1 MPKKGKMKKAPATY
15 YDMAGSV
22 EKDKKVKQ
30 SDVFGKTGKVKAK
43 PKQKSK
49 PKSKAKIPKGYHRMP
64 DGTIMK
70 DSDMP
75 QAKQQKTKKDKKK
88 KKY

>member
-1 MPKKGKMKKAPATY
+1 MPKKGKMKKAPANY
-15 YDMAGSV
+15 YDMEGSV

-30 SDVFGKTGKVKAK
+30 SDVFGKQSSAKAK
-43 PKQKSK
+43 PKSK
-49 PKSKAKIPKGYHRMP
+49 KTKVKKGSHRMP

-70 DSDMP
+70 DSDM
-75 QAKQQKTKKDKKK
+75 KNNKKK

>member
-1 MPKKGKMKKAPATY
+1 MPKKGKKTTKAPATY

-22 EKDKKVKQ
+22 EKNKKVKQ
-30 SDVFGKTGKVKAK
+30 SDVFGKTGKAKAK
-43 PKQKSK
+43 PKAKSK

-75 QAKQQKTKKDKKK
+75 KKKTKKDKKK

>member
-1 MPKKGKMKKAPATY
+1 MPKKGKKTTKAPANY

-30 SDVFGKTGKVKAK
+30 SDVFGKKSSAKAK
-43 PKQKSK
+43 PKSK
-49 PKSKAKIPKGYHRMP
+49 KTKIPKGYHRMP

-70 DSDMP
+70 DSDM
-75 QAKQQKTKKDKKK
+75 KNNKKK

>member
-1 MPKKGKMKKAPATY
+1 MPKKGKTTKAPATY

-30 SDVFGKTGKVKAK
+30 SDVFGKKSSAKAK
-43 PKQKSK
+43 PKAKSK
-49 PKSKAKIPKGYHRMP
+49 KVKKGYHRMP

-70 DSDMP
+70 DSDM
-75 QAKQQKTKKDKKK
+75 KKDKKK

>member
-1 MPKKGKMKKAPATY
+1 MPKKGKMKKAPTNY

-30 SDVFGKTGKVKAK
+30 SDVFGKQSSAKAK
-43 PKQKSK
+43 PK
-49 PKSKAKIPKGYHRMP
+49 PKSKKTKIPKGYHRMP

-75 QAKQQKTKKDKKK
+75 KKKTKNNKKK

>member
-1 MPKKGKMKKAPATY
+1 MPKKGKKTTKAPATY

-43 PKQKSK
+43 PKA
-49 PKSKAKIPKGYHRMP
+49 KSKAKIPKGYHRMP

-75 QAKQQKTKKDKKK
+75 KKKTKKDKKK

>member
-1 MPKKGKMKKAPATY
+1 MPKKGKTTKAPANY
-15 YDMAGSV
+15 YDMEGSV

-30 SDVFGKTGKVKAK
+30 SDVFGKTGKAKAK
-43 PKQKSK
+43 PKAKPKAKSK
-49 PKSKAKIPKGYHRMP
+49 KVKKGYHRMP

-70 DSDMP
+70 DSDM
-75 QAKQQKTKKDKKK
+75 KKDKKK

>member
-1 MPKKGKMKKAPATY
+1 MPKKGKKTTKAPATY

-30 SDVFGKTGKVKAK
+30 SDVFGKTGKAKA
-43 PKQKSK
+43 K

-70 DSDMP
+70 DSDM
-75 QAKQQKTKKDKKK
+75 KKTKKDKKK

>member
-1 MPKKGKMKKAPATY
+1 MPKKGKKTTKAPATY

-30 SDVFGKTGKVKAK
+30 STVFGKSSAKPKAK
-43 PKQKSK
+43 PKTKAN
-49 PKSKAKIPKGYHRMP
+49 AKIPKGYHRMP

-75 QAKQQKTKKDKKK
+75 KNKTKKDKKK
-88 KKY
+88 KIY

>member
-1 MPKKGKMKKAPATY
+1 MPKKGKKTTKAPTNY

-30 SDVFGKTGKVKAK
+30 SDVFGKKSSAKAK
-43 PKQKSK
+43 PKAKSK
-49 PKSKAKIPKGYHRMP
+49 KVKKGYHRMP

-70 DSDMP
+70 DSDM
-75 QAKQQKTKKDKKK
+75 KKDKKK

>member
-1 MPKKGKMKKAPATY
+1 MPKKVKTTKAPATY

-30 SDVFGKTGKVKAK
+30 SDVFGKTGKAKAK
-43 PKQKSK
+43 PKAKSK
-49 PKSKAKIPKGYHRMP
+49 KVKKGYHRMP

-70 DSDMP
+70 DSDM
-75 QAKQQKTKKDKKK
+75 KKDKKK